1 MTSAPEPERLEPVD
15 EQGIPA
21 SDLPAFR
28 RSLRAELQTSDRASV
43 VRLIGELDA
52 DDAPTVRALL
62 AEQVLRGPGSLV
74 VDLSRLTFIDSA
86 GLAALVAAHKG
97 TRSAGTSLVLAA
109 PTPAVV
115 KVLAITG
122 LSAVLMTAPTVEHA
136 LEQLGDL

>member
-1 MTSAPEPERLEPVD
+1 MTSAPEPSVP
-15 EQGIPA
+15 
-21 SDLPAFR
+21 SFR
-28 RSLRAELQTSDRASV
+28 RSLRAELETSDRASV

-74 VDLSRLTFIDSA
+74 VDLSGLTFIDSA

-97 TRSAGTSLVLAA
+97 TRTAGTSLLLAA

-122 LSAVLMTAPTVEHA
+122 LNAVLMTAPSVEAA
-136 LEQLGDL
+136 LEQLGES

>member
-1 MTSAPEPERLEPVD
+1 MTSAAEPSVP
-15 EQGIPA
+15 P
-21 SDLPAFR
+21 FR
-28 RSLRAELQTSDRASV
+28 RALSAELETSDRASV

-52 DDAPTVRALL
+52 DDAPAVRALL

-74 VDLSRLTFIDSA
+74 VDLSALTFIDSA

-97 TRSAGTSLVLAA
+97 TRSAGTRLLLAA

-122 LSAVLMTAPTVEHA
+122 LNAVLTTAPSVEAA
-136 LEQLGDL
+136 LKELGGS

>member
-1 MTSAPEPERLEPVD
+1 MTSAPEPAVP
-15 EQGIPA
+15 P
-21 SDLPAFR
+21 FR
-28 RSLRAELQTSDRASV
+28 RALRAELETSEHASI

-74 VDLSRLTFIDSA
+74 VDLSRLDFIDSA

-97 TRSAGTSLVLAA
+97 TWSAGTSLLLAA
-109 PTPAVV
+109 PTPPVL

-122 LSAVLMTAPTVEHA
+122 LNAVLTTAPSVEAA
-136 LEQLGDL
+136 LQQLGDA